1 MCIILAITSIHLTFL
16 FHMVPSSFI
25 FHRSNICCGFFFLN
39 NYFTIL
45 QLCWFCTTPLNS
57 YSRLIPPLW
66 SYLLLHVHGIFRD
79 RFVVSESDLNLV
91 GKKYIVLCFL
101 LVTLPSSAF
110 TRVFFFILI
119 QYYWI
124 FLCCVEER

>member
-66 SYLLLHVHGIFRD
+66 SYLLLHVHRIFRD

-91 GKKYIVLCFL
+91 GKKIHCIMFFVSYFAIIGFY
-101 LVTLPSSAF
+101 TS
-110 TRVFFFILI
+110 FFFILI
-119 QYYWI
+119 QYYGI